1 MKDLIQKLAEKGDE
15 IYAKICEVK
24 SVDVESQTV
33 DLQPL
38 DGSAEILDALIQ
50 VAENGV
56 FVEPKIGSLV
66 ACVFVTK
73 EIAVVVNYS
82 EIKQFQIK
90 IEGVEFQ
97 FDKEGF
103 LLKKEGETL
112 AKLMSD
118 LLKEIQRMKFTTN
131 TGSTIQ
137 LVNAAQFMAIENRFK
152 TFLKDN

>member
-131 TGSTIQ
+131 AGPT
-137 LVNAAQFMAIENRFK
+137 VNLINRLKFKEIENRFK
-152 TFLKDN
+152 DFLKED